1 MDRGTMGRCRFHR
14 GHKMKWLGRLMAS
27 AAALLAAGS
36 VSAAVGETR
45 SAADAA
51 WTEAVKSDTLAAY
64 AAFAMTFPDSEHAAA
79 AHRELSGQ
87 QWAALREAAAGRSL
101 LGYGGERL
109 ESTTTLWAGI
119 LGEIKASGAA
129 RSIDRSGAP

>member
-14 GHKMKWLGRLMAS
+14 GHEMKWLGRLMAS

-87 QWAALREAAAGRSL
+87 QWAALDDEAAAGRSL
-101 LGYGGERL
+101 LGYGGVAAGSPS
-109 ESTTTLWAGI
+109 STQLPLWRAETRCNKGV
-119 LGEIKASGAA
+119 
-129 RSIDRSGAP
+129 RSSAIH

>member
-1 MDRGTMGRCRFHR
+1 MDGGTMGRCRFHR
-14 GHKMKWLGRLMAS
+14 GHEMKWLGRLMAS
-27 AAALLAAGS
+27 AAALPAGS
-36 VSAAVGETR
+36 VSAAVGETRR

-87 QWAALREAAAGRSL
+87 QWAALDDEAAAGPSL
-101 LGYGGERL
+101 LGYGGVAAGSPS
-109 ESTTTLWAGI
+109 STQLPLWRA
-119 LGEIKASGAA
+119 EY
-129 RSIDRSGAP
+129 

>member
-1 MDRGTMGRCRFHR
+1 
-14 GHKMKWLGRLMAS
+14 MKWLGRLMAS

-87 QWAALREAAAGRSL
+87 QWAALDDEGAAGRSL
-101 LGYGGERL
+101 LGYGDVAAGSPSSTRL
-109 ESTTTLWAGI
+109 PLWRA
-119 LGEIKASGAA
+119 
-129 RSIDRSGAP
+129 DY